1 VSWAAYPTKG
11 EWETM
16 VSRARLLLLREACD
30 YFIGTT
36 TVEVARMSWIEAC
49 ALIARDGKP

>member
-1 VSWAAYPTKG
+1 MSWAAYPTKG